1 MADYISRYTGEEID
15 ERLAAVP
22 DKYTMPAG
30 GIPSTDLAEDV
41 QAALDTAANAYVKPA
56 EGIPASDL
64 ASGVQTSL
72 GKANT
77 AYQKPS
83 GGIPSTDMTSAVQ
96 TSLGK
101 ADSAYQKPGTGI
113 PKSDLAEGVQTSL
126 GKADTAIQSLAPVTD
141 LIPAAA
147 STTNQLADKAFVNS
161 SVATNTANYISDNGE
176 PFTSLADLQA
186 YSGPLTNN
194 DYAFVVGT
202 DSAGNTT
209 YTRYKYTASTES
221 WAEEYVLNNSSFTAA
236 QWAAISSGI
245 TSADVTK
252 IGNAVLVTA
261 QSLTTEQKTQARSN
275 IGAGTYSKA
284 SGGIPASDL
293 ASAVQTSLGKADSA
307 YQKPSGGIPSSDM
320 ASAVQTSLG
329 KADSAYQKPSGGIPA
344 SDLAAGVIPSVPD
357 ISTDVAADKTSNSK
371 TSSPKSVYDAIHPAV
386 GSSQPAGGFLPNVM
400 YALGTLTGSVTFALA
415 AATSGIVNHY
425 FWSFTAGSTAPT
437 ITWPSG
443 LTWVGGSAPELTA
456 GNHYEIS
463 VLDGIAAYLE
473 AEA

>member
-15 ERLAAVP
+15 ERLAAV
-22 DKYTMPAG
+22 DGVIASLETLTEAIAAKYTFPQG
-30 GIPSTDLAEDV
+30 GIPETDLDDDV
-41 QAALDTAANAYVKPA
+41 QAALALARTAIQSLAGYYTAAQVDGIVAALNNSIAAKYTKPGT
-56 EGIPASDL
+56 GIPASDL
-64 ASGVQTSL
+64 A
-72 GKANT
+72 A
-77 AYQKPS
+77 
-83 GGIPSTDMTSAVQ
+83 AVQ

-101 ADSAYQKPGTGI
+101 ADNAYQKPGTGI

-209 YTRYKYTASTES
+209 YTRYKYTASTDS

-261 QSLTTEQKTQARSN
+261 QSLTTAQKTQARTN

-307 YQKPSGGIPSSDM
+307 YQKPG
-320 ASAVQTSLG
+320 T
-329 KADSAYQKPSGGIPA
+329 GIPA
-344 SDLAAGVIPSVPD
+344 SDLAAGVIPTVPT
-357 ISTDVAADKTSNSK
+357 ISTDVAADKTSNDK

-386 GSSQPAGGFLPNVM
+386 GSAQPAGGFLPNVM

-415 AATSGIVNHY
+415 AAVSGIVNHY
-425 FWSFTAGSTAPT
+425 FWTFTAGSTAPT

-443 LTWVGGSAPELTA
+443 LTWVGGSAPEIAA
-456 GNHYEIS
+456 GSHYEIS
-463 VLDGIAAYLE
+463 VLDGVAAFLE
-473 AEA
+473 A

>member
-15 ERLAAVP
+15 ERLAAV
-22 DKYTMPAG
+22 DGVIASLETLTEAIAAKYTFPQG
-30 GIPSTDLAEDV
+30 GIPETDLDDDV
-41 QAALDTAANAYVKPA
+41 QAALALARTAIQSLAGYYTAAQVDGIVSALNNSIAAKYTKPGS
-56 EGIPASDL
+56 GIPASDL
-64 ASGVQTSL
+64 ASAVQTAL
-72 GKANT
+72 GKAT
-77 AYQKPS
+77 SAYQKPS
-83 GGIPSTDMTSAVQ
+83 GGIPS
-96 TSLGK
+96 
-101 ADSAYQKPGTGI
+101 
-113 PKSDLAEGVQTSL
+113 SDLDAETQAAL
-126 GKADTAIQSLAPVTD
+126 GKADTAVQPSELDDITD

-176 PFTSLADLQA
+176 PFASLAALEA

-209 YTRYKYTASTES
+209 YTRYKYNATTQT
-221 WAEEYVLNNSSFTAA
+221 WAEEYVLNNSSFTAG
-236 QWAAISSGI
+236 QWDAINSGI
-245 TSADVTK
+245 TAD
-252 IGNAVLVTA
+252 LVTA
-261 QSLTTEQKTQARSN
+261 FGNK
-275 IGAGTYSKA
+275 YSKP

-344 SDLAAGVIPSVPD
+344 SDLASDVIPTVPD
-357 ISTDVAADKTSNSK
+357 ISTDVAADKTSNTK

-386 GSSQPAGGFLPNVM
+386 GSAQPAGGFLPNVM

-463 VLDGIAAYLE
+463 VLDGVAAFLE
-473 AEA
+473 A